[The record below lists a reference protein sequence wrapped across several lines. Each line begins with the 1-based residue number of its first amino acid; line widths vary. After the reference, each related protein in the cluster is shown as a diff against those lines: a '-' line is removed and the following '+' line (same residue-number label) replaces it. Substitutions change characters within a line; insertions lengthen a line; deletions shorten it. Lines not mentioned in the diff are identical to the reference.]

1 MGCYTPQCAGTQDV
15 MLPFNREKQ
24 YVKQVKDA
32 TESVFA
38 DIYIALGVSNS
49 CAEHLLL
56 DLATGQQTES
66 EIRGNR

>member
-38 DIYIALGVSNS
+38 DIYIALGVYCVEQLCRTSV
-49 CAEHLLL
+49 
-56 DLATGQQTES
+56 
-66 EIRGNR
+66 IRFSDWTADRI